1 MKKNIESMVKL
12 TTLAFCAS
20 AFLVG
25 HKNGKAAGD

>member
-1 MKKNIESMVKL
+1 MKKNIESRVRV

-25 HKNGKAAGD
+25 HKNGKAASD